1 MEHRAYK
8 RNRIRKDAS
17 AKRKKWVNAAAVIAS
32 IALIAAIVALSP
44 AGDWMNEHIVRPVA
58 AWIRTNDS
66 DERIA
71 EALKAQDQQAAKPT
85 AAASPAASP
94 EDVRVLTAQETP
106 FYLLQ
111 MGAFMERGE
120 AEKHAEQ
127 IRQMGAGGTI
137 MEDGPVFRVMAAAY
151 RDEESLM
158 QVQSQVRGDGFEATP
173 YITDQNAVKITLKGN
188 QTAVKNAEE
197 AIGFLSEV
205 PGELTNISLQFDR
218 AEIGKEEVFKKIEAF
233 ADQAETLS
241 DSLKNVNNDT
251 LKPVVSIILKY
262 QESISTFL
270 QNYDSISEREIA
282 SALKS
287 LQIETILHYI
297 RFFDQK

>member
-1 MEHRAYK
+1 
-8 RNRIRKDAS
+8 
-17 AKRKKWVNAAAVIAS
+17 
-32 IALIAAIVALSP
+32 
-44 AGDWMNEHIVRPVA
+44 
-58 AWIRTNDS
+58 
-66 DERIA
+66 
-71 EALKAQDQQAAKPT
+71 
-85 AAASPAASP
+85 
-94 EDVRVLTAQETP
+94 
-106 FYLLQ
+106 
-111 MGAFMERGE
+111 
-120 AEKHAEQ
+120 
-127 IRQMGAGGTI
+127 
-137 MEDGPVFRVMAAAY
+137 
-151 RDEESLM
+151 M

-270 QNYDSISEREIA
+270 QNCDSISERDIA

-297 RFFDQK
+297 QFFDQK